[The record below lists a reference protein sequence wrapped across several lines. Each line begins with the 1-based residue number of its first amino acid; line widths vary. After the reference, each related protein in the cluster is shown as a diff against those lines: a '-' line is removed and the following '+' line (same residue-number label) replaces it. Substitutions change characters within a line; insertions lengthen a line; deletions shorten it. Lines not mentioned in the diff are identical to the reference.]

1 MRSTLHRMVALA
13 GLLLVTVTPRAHA
26 QLLIRP
32 ADGSN
37 RLLRVINVP
46 VPSFTGIVI
55 QATIAVPDGGSAN
68 LGGYSQLSEGRNEFG
83 APGLGKWPFAG
94 RGFRNVGS
102 GRQATSTRVNVRAR
116 IIDLREEEYRQTGVR
131 SR

>member
-1 MRSTLHRMVALA
+1 MRSTLHRTAALA
-13 GLLLVTVTPRAHA
+13 GLLLLAIFPPRAQA
-26 QLLIRP
+26 QVLIRP
-32 ADGSN
+32 ADGSP
-37 RLLRVINVP
+37 RLRVVYVP
-46 VPSFTGIVI
+46 VPGFSSIVI
-55 QATIAVPDGGSAN
+55 RTTVAVPDGGSVN
-68 LGGYSQLSEGRNEFG
+68 LGGASSLSGGRNEFG
-83 APGLGKWPFAG
+83 TPGLGRLPFAG

>member
-1 MRSTLHRMVALA
+1 MRSTLHRIGALA
-13 GLLLVTVTPRAHA
+13 GLLMIATLTPRAHA

-32 ADGSN
+32 ADGSP
-37 RLLRVINVP
+37 RLRVVYVP
-46 VPSFTGIVI
+46 VPGFTSILI
-55 QATIAVPDGGSAN
+55 QTTVAVPDGGSVN

-83 APGLGKWPFAG
+83 TPGLGKLPYVG